1 MGSALLGGIMFTF
14 NQLTTRTA
22 DIVGINT
29 STDTQD
35 VTNIKQDLNQGL
47 RLFKNAARRYWTRKQ
62 ITANLVVSQQ
72 DYQLPADFVR
82 ATEVTITANG
92 IVYPLVE
99 VPSEHTWNELNVI
112 PAVTIYIPTKF
123 FVKGFNVISIW
134 PAPST
139 NNVGT
144 LTVSY
149 EPRTPDFSLPDVTGT
164 ASVSNGSTL
173 ITDSATSFK
182 SSMTNMW
189 FSVTDGTSGN
199 WYQVADVPSSSTL
212 NLANYYQDLTE
223 GSASYII
230 GAAPDIP
237 EDYQLGLV
245 YYAAYNFFLKRKD
258 MGSASQYLG
267 MFNELRDEYMETY
280 SNKTTGV
287 VFTKQSA
294 EVYSVF
300 GIPPFNLSG

>member
-1 MGSALLGGIMFTF
+1 MLTF
-14 NQLTTRTA
+14 NQLTTRTN
-22 DIVGINT
+22 DILGNPNDGGIT
-29 STDTQD
+29 TA
-35 VTNIKQDLNQGL
+35 NIKQDLNQGL

-62 ITANLVVSQQ
+62 ITTNLVSGQQ

-139 NNVGT
+139 TNVGT
-144 LTVSY
+144 LTISY
-149 EPRTPDFSLPDVTGT
+149 EPRTPDFTLADVTGT
-164 ASVSNGSTL
+164 ASVTNGSQTV
-173 ITDSATSFK
+173 TDSGTSFTA
-182 SSMTNMW
+182 SMVNMW
-189 FSVTDGTSGN
+189 YSTTDGTDGN
-199 WYQVADVPSSSTL
+199 WYQISAVPTTSTL
-212 NLANYYQDLTE
+212 TLSNYYIGQTN
-223 GSASYII
+223 AAATYII

-237 EDYQLGLV
+237 EDYQMALM
-245 YYAAYNFFLKRKD
+245 YYAAYQYYLKRKD
-258 MGSASQYLG
+258 LANANAYLG
-267 MFNELRDEYMETY
+267 TFQELLDQYMETY

-287 VFTKQSA
+287 VFTKQAA
-294 EVYSVF
+294 EVYSIF
-300 GIPPFNLSG
+300 GIPPFNISS

>member
-1 MGSALLGGIMFTF
+1 MLTF
-14 NQLTTRTA
+14 NQLTTRVT
-22 DIVGINT
+22 DITGVNPAISG
-29 STDTQD
+29 QD
-35 VTNIKQDLNQGL
+35 YANAKQDIMQGL
-47 RLFKNAARRYWTRKQ
+47 KLFKNAARRYWTRKS
-62 ITANLVVSQQ
+62 ITANLVTGQQ

-82 ATEVTITANG
+82 ITEVTITSNG

-99 VPSEHTWNELNVI
+99 VPSEHIWNELNVI

-123 FVKGFNVISIW
+123 FVKGLNVVSIW

-139 NNVGT
+139 NTVGA

-149 EPRTPDFSLPDVTGT
+149 EPRTPDFTLADVTGT
-164 ASVSNGSTL
+164 ATVNNASQTV
-173 ITDSATSFK
+173 TDSATSFYPA
-182 SSMTNMW
+182 MQNMW
-189 FSVTDGTSGN
+189 FSVTDGTDGN
-199 WYQVADVPSSSTL
+199 WYQIGSVSTDNTL
-212 NLANYYQDLTE
+212 TLANVYQGVTSE
-223 GSASYII
+223 SGASYII
-230 GAAPDIP
+230 GACPDIP
-237 EDYQLGLV
+237 EDYHLGLV
-245 YYAAYNFFLKRKD
+245 YYGAYMYFLKRKD
-258 MGSASQYLG
+258 ANLSEQYLG

>member
-1 MGSALLGGIMFTF
+1 MLTF
-14 NQLTTRTA
+14 NTLATRA
-22 DIVGINT
+22 ANIIGINPT
-29 STDTQD
+29 TDSQD
-35 VTNIKQDLNQGL
+35 LTNIKQDLNQGL

-82 ATEVTITANG
+82 ITEVTITSNG

-123 FVKGFNVISIW
+123 FVKGSNTISIW

-139 NNVGT
+139 NTTGA

-164 ASVSNGSTL
+164 ATVNNGNQTV
-173 ITDSATSFK
+173 TDSATSFTA
-182 SSMTNMW
+182 SMINMW
-189 FSVTDGTSGN
+189 FSITDGSSGN
-199 WYQVADVPSSSTL
+199 WYQISAVPTSSTL
-212 NLANYYQDLTE
+212 TLANFYQDITE
-223 GSASYII
+223 SGAPYLI
-230 GAAPDIP
+230 GACPDIP

-245 YYAAYNFFLKRKD
+245 YFAAYNFYLKRKD
-258 MGSASQYLG
+258 NGTADGFLA

-287 VFTKQSA
+287 VFTKQAA

>member
-1 MGSALLGGIMFTF
+1 MIGV
-14 NQLTTRTA
+14 NTT
-22 DIVGINT
+22 
-29 STDTQD
+29 TDSQD
-35 VTNIKQDLNQGL
+35 LTNIQQDINQGL

-62 ITANLVVSQQ
+62 ISANLVVSQQ

-82 ATEVTITANG
+82 ITEVTITANG

-99 VPSEHTWNELNVI
+99 VPSEHIWNELNVI

-123 FVKGFNVISIW
+123 FVKGFNVVSIW
-134 PAPST
+134 PAPSS

-144 LTVSY
+144 ITVSY

-164 ASVSNGSTL
+164 ASVSNDSQT
-173 ITDSATSFK
+173 ITDSATNFA
-182 SSMTNMW
+182 SSMVNMW
-189 FSVTDGTSGN
+189 FTVNDGSDGN
-199 WYQVADVPSSSTL
+199 WYQISSVTNDNTL
-212 NLANYYQDLTE
+212 TLANVYQGLTE
-223 GSASYII
+223 SAATYLI
-230 GAAPDIP
+230 GACPDIP
-237 EDYQLGLV
+237 EDYHLGLV
-245 YYAAYNFFLKRKD
+245 YYAAYNFYLKRKD
-258 MGSASQYLG
+258 SATADGFLA